1 MYKQGIKQTRKHVI
15 EESSGNKTLG
25 SMPGMRDSSKD
36 FL

>member
-25 SMPGMRDSSKD
+25 SRPDLRDSSKD